1 MKSII
6 KLMVV
11 FVCVVSLVACGRK
24 DTTVSANKDG
34 VLYEA
39 GVGVSFY
46 YPSDFKLSEG
56 NPNDGVTRFTKEN
69 QILFYKVEENEY
81 DNDTDQLSEL
91 YKGELEAS
99 GVSSCSKVTVLEFMD
114 ELKADQVLQEKA
126 KSLPNVE
133 VFLHSQSLEVVG
145 DGDKVTGL
153 RVKDR
158 KTDAERVIDLDGIFV
173 QIGLAANSGVFR
185 DVVETNKPGEIVIDA
200 HCRTNVPGIYAAG
213 DVSTVP
219 YKQII
224 IAMGEGA
231 KAALSAFEDRMRGLI
246 G

>member
-99 GVSSCSKVTVLEFMD
+99 GVSSLKVKMPALESG
-114 ELKADQVLQEKA
+114 LKCYVK
-126 KSLPNVE
+126 
-133 VFLHSQSLEVVG
+133 
-145 DGDKVTGL
+145 TGL
-153 RVKDR
+153 KFIHLVYFDDKNTYVYGYEANRKDFR
-158 KTDAERVIDLDGIFV
+158 KNLKKMIVYLESFTKSS
-173 QIGLAANSGVFR
+173 GL
-185 DVVETNKPGEIVIDA
+185 
-200 HCRTNVPGIYAAG
+200 
-213 DVSTVP
+213 
-219 YKQII
+219 
-224 IAMGEGA
+224 
-231 KAALSAFEDRMRGLI
+231 
-246 G
+246 